1 MLKAAEAWGLPLCFA
16 MILLTATNIKIAAS
30 LAAAA
35 AIAITVWLVRRHRPT
50 TDELERIRRSM
61 LARTGRLVDGMV
73 LDICEMEGQDGTTRT
88 MLIYNYRIGGVD
100 YECSQDIT
108 TIVSVVSPSL
118 LRPGFPCSVRYRQG
132 FPQDSIVLAE
142 EWSGL
147 RSIGGKFRALGDPA

>member
-1 MLKAAEAWGLPLCFA
+1 

-30 LAAAA
+30 FAAAT
-35 AIAITVWLVRRHRPT
+35 AIGVTIWLLRRHRPT
-50 TDELERIRRSM
+50 PDELERLRRSN

-73 LDICEMEGQDGTTRT
+73 LDICEMEGEDGTTRT
-88 MLIYNYRIGGVD
+88 MLIYSYRIGGVD

-108 TIVSVVSPSL
+108 TIASAVSPDL
-118 LRPGFPCSVRYRQG
+118 LRVGFPCSVRYRQG

-147 RSIGGKFRALGDPA
+147 RSVSGSFRALSGPA

>member
-1 MLKAAEAWGLPLCFA
+1 
-16 MILLTATNIKIAAS
+16 MILLTATSIKIASS
-30 LAAAA
+30 LV
-35 AIAITVWLVRRHRPT
+35 AIVAIGLTLWLVRRHRPT
-50 TDELERIRRSM
+50 LDELERMRRST

-73 LDICEMEGQDGTTRT
+73 LDICEMEGADGTTRT

-108 TIVSVVSPSL
+108 TIASAISPSL
-118 LRPGFPCSVRYRQG
+118 LRAGFPCSVRYKQG

-147 RSIGGKFRALGDPA
+147 RSVSGKFQALRDPA